1 MSMSEFDRQANSEGD
16 DFSSLSTQRHVIPA
30 DFGEE
35 DLAFADELNSLFSP
49 EEEELPPYF
58 VQTLLASEDA
68 RFYAVEPGFEQ
79 KTSAH
84 VFRDLKLKRRL
95 FYEPRSIPGVVM
107 NGVSGIYA
115 RRSLLVVAAAFM
127 LIMLVT
133 VAFTGPSFAQ
143 GMVILLHGGRGGV
156 LQVSQYPKVVH
167 KFSTNDANDQPQ
179 QVSLLAAQ
187 QQLHFKIYWPQSL
200 PKNYSLDTIYLF
212 DATNLP
218 WADGSIVELV
228 YDFSAPGVAPKGL
241 GQLVIREFKASEDVL
256 QVVQDGAAHPIQV
269 NQDGRPEAIYVD
281 GQWIPR
287 VKYVSPHWI
296 SGTRSELIYQLDDVV
311 FWIAGDQRDGIGE
324 TDLWNIAKSL
334 QTIPFNHAMLMA
346 GETIDITQTRLDDVR
361 DIFWT
366 DLLVVG
372 DSDNAYFI
380 NFSSYQ
386 SQKPVVKAAS
396 HAY

>member
-1 MSMSEFDRQANSEGD
+1 MGMSEFDRQPNSEGD
-16 DFSSLSTQRHVIPA
+16 DFSFLSTQRPVIPA
-30 DFGEE
+30 DFDEE
-35 DLAFADELNSLFSP
+35 DLAFADELNCLFSP

-58 VQTLLASEDA
+58 VQTLLESEDA
-68 RFYAVEPGFEQ
+68 RFYAVEPGFER

-84 VFRDLKLKRRL
+84 VFRDLKLRRRL

-107 NGVSGIYA
+107 DGVSGIYA
-115 RRSLLVVAAAFM
+115 RGSLLVVAAAFM

-167 KFSTNDANDQPQ
+167 KFSPNDVNDQPAQ
-179 QVSLLAAQ
+179 LSLLAAQ

-212 DATNLP
+212 NAEH
-218 WADGSIVELV
+218 WADGPIVDLV
-228 YDFSAPGVAPKGL
+228 YDFDAPGVAPKGL

-256 QVVQDGAAHPIQV
+256 QVVQDGAAHSIQV
-269 NQDGRPEAIYVD
+269 DQDGRPEAIYVD
-281 GQWIPR
+281 GQWTPR
-287 VKYVSPHWI
+287 VKYLSPHWI
-296 SGTRSELIYQLDDVV
+296 SGTRSELIYQLDGVV

-334 QTIPFNHAMLMA
+334 QTIPFNRAMLMA
-346 GETIDITQTRLDDVR
+346 GETIDITQTRLGDVR

-372 DSDNAYFI
+372 GSDNAYFI
-380 NFSSYQ
+380 NYSSYQ
-386 SQKPVVKAAS
+386 SQNPVVKAGSNA
-396 HAY
+396 H